1 MIVILTK
8 CIDLSV
14 AANLAL
20 TGMVVSLINIAAP
33 GLPIIVILLVAVG
46 FGAILGMANG
56 LLVWRLDIPPI
67 VVTLGTMTIFRG
79 TIFLL
84 TEGKWVN
91 SHEMSDTFKAF
102 PRAEIIG
109 LPVLSWFA
117 IAAVILFTIVMTR
130 TTLGRAFY
138 AAGGNPHAATYAGIN
153 VGRTQFWAFTISGA
167 LAGLTG
173 YLWVSRFA
181 VAYVDVAGGFELTV
195 VAACVIGGVSIMGG
209 IGSVPGALLGA
220 LFLGI
225 IANALPVREHLT
237 FLANGNLGRGDHHC
251 GGLECTGQ
259 SHTGAYHPETGGA
272 GNMNTNMRSIPDR
285 LQSPLE
291 RNLKSWESL
300 LMLVAIGIFI
310 ANSFASPYFLNAW
323 NLSDATFNFTEKA
336 MIAFAMALLIIS
348 GEIDLSVASIIALAS
363 TAMGAA
369 VQVGVGTEGIVLI
382 GLAVGLVCGAFQWL
396 SCDRPRAALY
406 CCHHRH
412 DEPVSRDKL
421 YRAGRSGLQRLPG
434 RLRLLWAGLR
444 LVGDF
449 LRIRALCRHRGDL
462 RDPSAHDELWARGLC
477 HRQQCDGRAFLGHPR
492 GPGEIHP
499 VPTDGPHVGG
509 RCGLPDVAARFDPT
523 LHRLRVGA

>member
-1 MIVILTK
+1 MKRILASRELLLLVAIALVLGIISSRFPAFITPSNLVSVFNDTSPLILLAIGQMIVILTK

-33 GLPIIVILLVAVG
+33 GLPIIVTLVVATS
-46 FGAILGMANG
+46 FGACLGMFNG
-56 LLVWRLDIPPI
+56 ILVWKLDIPPI

-102 PRAEIIG
+102 PRSDILG

-153 VGRTQFWAFTISGA
+153 VGRTQFWAFMISGA

-209 IGSVPGALLGA
+209 IGSVAGALLGA

-225 IANALPVREHLT
+225 IANALPVVNISP
-237 FLANGNLGRGDHHC
+237 FWQMAI
-251 GGLECTGQ
+251 
-259 SHTGAYHPETGGA
+259 SGGA
-272 GNMNTNMRSIPDR
+272 IIIA
-285 LQSPLE
+285 
-291 RNLKSWESL
+291 
-300 LMLVAIGIFI
+300 VA
-310 ANSFASPYFLNAW
+310 LNAQA
-323 NLSDATFNFTEKA
+323 NRTKGRIILKRAEHAT
-336 MIAFAMALLIIS
+336 
-348 GEIDLSVASIIALAS
+348 
-363 TAMGAA
+363 
-369 VQVGVGTEGIVLI
+369 
-382 GLAVGLVCGAFQWL
+382 
-396 SCDRPRAALY
+396 
-406 CCHHRH
+406 
-412 DEPVSRDKL
+412 
-421 YRAGRSGLQRLPG
+421 
-434 RLRLLWAGLR
+434 
-444 LVGDF
+444 
-449 LRIRALCRHRGDL
+449 
-462 RDPSAHDELWARGLC
+462 
-477 HRQQCDGRAFLGHPR
+477 
-492 GPGEIHP
+492 
-499 VPTDGPHVGG
+499 
-509 RCGLPDVAARFDPT
+509 
-523 LHRLRVGA
+523 